1 MEKYVIRG
9 GKPLVGDVNIGGAKN
24 AAVAILPAT
33 ILAGGKCLI
42 ENLPCISDV
51 MASLQILSE
60 LGASI
65 RMVSRSTY
73 EIDTSHL
80 DSTEVSN
87 ELSRQMRASYYFLG
101 ALLGRFGS
109 GQVAMPGGC
118 NLGPRP
124 IDQHLKAFTAFGAED
139 SVEYGQIHV
148 RSEHLVGGHVFFD
161 TVSVGATM
169 NAMLAAVLAE
179 GTTILENVAREPH
192 IVDLAN
198 FLNMMGAD
206 VHGAGTDVIKI
217 HGVKEMHGCNYSII
231 PDQIEAGSYMVAAAI
246 TKGDITLHNVI
257 PKHMEPIT
265 AKLRAAG
272 CEVEEFDDALRIT
285 RTGELKPLKLKTMPH
300 PGFPTDMQPL
310 MTALLTLAKGTS
322 IVTEGIWENR
332 FRYVDELIHMGANI
346 QVDGQVA
353 VIEGVK
359 ELHPAPLRATDLRAG
374 AAMVMAALAANGVS
388 EVDETIHI
396 ERGYENIVEKLQALG
411 ADIRRV
417 EIPANAVSRAIKKD
431 SWAADRAAQFLWK
444 ALGQTNGI
452 FYHPVF
458 WLLRQLRA
466 DPQRGQVSA
475 DRHGQELPHDSD
487 RAENPGSGGQRLRR
501 HPRHAR
507 ALRPR
512 LGTGYLFEKAPRP
525 AVRMCRYAGY
535 AGLPRHDS
543 ARGGGNPCG
552 RSDAGNRQLHG
563 DELSHQ
569 P

>member
-1 MEKYVIRG
+1 MEKYVIHG
-9 GKPLVGDVNIGGAKN
+9 GKPLSGEVVIGGAKN

-60 LGASI
+60 LGAGI
-65 RMVSRSTY
+65 RMVTRNIY
-73 EIDTSHL
+73 EIDTTNIN
-80 DSTEVSN
+80 STEVSN

-139 SVEYGQIHV
+139 SVEYGQIRV
-148 RSEHLVGGHVFFD
+148 KADHLVGSHVFFD

-169 NAMLAAVLAE
+169 NAMLAAATAQ
-179 GTTILENVAREPH
+179 GTTVLENVAREPH

-206 VHGAGTDVIKI
+206 IHGAGTDVIKI
-217 HGVKEMHGCNYSII
+217 HGVKQLHGCNYSII

-246 TKGDITLHNVI
+246 TKGDVTLRNVT
-257 PKHMEPIT
+257 PKHLEPIT

-272 CEVEEFDDALRIT
+272 CEIEEFDDALRIR
-285 RTGELKPLKLKTMPH
+285 RTGNLHPLKVKTMPH

-310 MTALLTLAKGTS
+310 MTTLLTLADGTS

-332 FRYVDELIHMGANI
+332 FRYVDELLRMGANI

-353 VIEGVK
+353 VIEGVRK
-359 ELHPAPLRATDLRAG
+359 LRPAPLRATDLRAG
-374 AAMVMAALAANGVS
+374 AAMIMAALSADGIS

-396 ERGYENIVEKLQALG
+396 ERGYENIVEKLQLLG

-417 EIPANAVSRAIKKD
+417 EAPRNAITRAI
-431 SWAADRAAQFLWK
+431 
-444 ALGQTNGI
+444 
-452 FYHPVF
+452 
-458 WLLRQLRA
+458 
-466 DPQRGQVSA
+466 
-475 DRHGQELPHDSD
+475 
-487 RAENPGSGGQRLRR
+487 
-501 HPRHAR
+501 
-507 ALRPR
+507 
-512 LGTGYLFEKAPRP
+512 
-525 AVRMCRYAGY
+525 
-535 AGLPRHDS
+535 
-543 ARGGGNPCG
+543 
-552 RSDAGNRQLHG
+552 
-563 DELSHQ
+563 
-569 P
+569 

>member
-1 MEKYVIRG
+1 MEKYVIHG
-9 GKPLVGDVNIGGAKN
+9 GKPLSGEVVIGGAKN

-60 LGASI
+60 LGAGI
-65 RMVSRSTY
+65 RMVTRNIY
-73 EIDTSHL
+73 EIDTTNIN
-80 DSTEVSN
+80 STEVSN

-139 SVEYGQIHV
+139 SVEYGQIRV
-148 RSEHLVGGHVFFD
+148 KADRLVGSHVFFD

-169 NAMLAAVLAE
+169 NAMLAAATAQ
-179 GTTILENVAREPH
+179 GTTVLENVAREPH

-206 VHGAGTDVIKI
+206 IHGAGTDVIKI
-217 HGVKEMHGCNYSII
+217 HGVKQLHGCNYSII

-246 TKGDITLHNVI
+246 TKGDVTLRNVT
-257 PKHMEPIT
+257 PKHLEPIT

-272 CEVEEFDDALRIT
+272 CDIEEYDDALRVR
-285 RTGELKPLKLKTMPH
+285 RTGDLHPLKVKTMPH

-310 MTALLTLAKGTS
+310 MTTLLTMADGTS

-332 FRYVDELIHMGANI
+332 FRYVDELLRMGANI

-359 ELHPAPLRATDLRAG
+359 KLRPAPLRATDLRAG
-374 AAMVMAALAANGVS
+374 AAMVMAALSADGIS

-396 ERGYENIVEKLQALG
+396 ERGYENIVEKLQLLG

-417 EIPANAVSRAIKKD
+417 EASPNAINRAI
-431 SWAADRAAQFLWK
+431 
-444 ALGQTNGI
+444 
-452 FYHPVF
+452 
-458 WLLRQLRA
+458 
-466 DPQRGQVSA
+466 
-475 DRHGQELPHDSD
+475 
-487 RAENPGSGGQRLRR
+487 
-501 HPRHAR
+501 
-507 ALRPR
+507 
-512 LGTGYLFEKAPRP
+512 
-525 AVRMCRYAGY
+525 
-535 AGLPRHDS
+535 
-543 ARGGGNPCG
+543 
-552 RSDAGNRQLHG
+552 
-563 DELSHQ
+563 
-569 P
+569 